1 MLPLGGLINDHDH
14 DHDDAD
20 HDNGNVDG
28 HDDNDNDDNDNDEQT
43 LYPAS
48 CMVSVGGVRQDFDS
62 AAAAAPDI

>member
-28 HDDNDNDDNDNDEQT
+28 HDDNDNDEKT